1 MSNDPVK
8 TAYDR
13 IQRAATK
20 GLMLL
25 DGVQYAYMLVPEG
38 IKIEGRHQDG
48 RSLTRIVS
56 WTEIAHAFHD
66 PLYEHFEDMRDEFA
80 SEPNGG

>member
-1 MSNDPVK
+1 MTRDPVK
-8 TAYDR
+8 IAYDR

-38 IKIEGRHQDG
+38 VKIEGRTQDG
-48 RSLTRIVS
+48 RSLTRVAS
-56 WTEIAHAFHD
+56 WTEIAQALHD
-66 PLYEHFEDMRDEFA
+66 PLILNFEDLRDEFA
-80 SEPNGG
+80 AEPNGG